1 MEAYTGASLLSA
13 IRCSAFLKH
22 LNIGGATGRAFLL
35 CGLAVLTSN
44 FGSRTLQ
51 ALTLP
56 PTLCPATRH
65 YGARREIFNELY
77 AYRHL
82 ACWLD
87 WLVYGSRVSD
97 RRRQWRPDRA
107 HHRRRDQS
115 VQLLELRQA

>member
-35 CGLAVLTSN
+35 SGLAVLTSN

-56 PTLCPATRH
+56 PTLCPVTRH
-65 YGARREIFNELY
+65 YGARREIFNELH
-77 AYRHL
+77 AYRHF
-82 ACWLD
+82 ACRLD
-87 WLVYGSRVSD
+87 QPLYGGRLPD
-97 RRRQWRPDRA
+97 RRRQRRLDRA
-107 HHRRRDQS
+107 HHCGRD
-115 VQLLELRQA
+115 